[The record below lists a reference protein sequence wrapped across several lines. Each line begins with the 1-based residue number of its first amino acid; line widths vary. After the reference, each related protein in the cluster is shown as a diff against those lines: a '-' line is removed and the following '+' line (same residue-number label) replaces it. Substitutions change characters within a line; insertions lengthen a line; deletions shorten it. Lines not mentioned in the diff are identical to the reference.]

1 MEPRIWAGVRGVIS
15 RQYWH
20 TALDQEGKFS
30 SGNKTKHVKAKF
42 FFIKDI
48 VDNGEI
54 KVIDCPAEEM

>member
-1 MEPRIWAGVRGVIS
+1 MRGVIS